1 MSLGATCLKNVGQLL
16 NYPTCENQK
25 SFSGQICELELFPWP
40 VYRMIGHVW
49 AGCWVSPYSEYKLPA
64 TDSSLGHTR
73 SLTYLLWLNHNMS
86 RKNEMGKISFSDSV
100 SGQALLN
107 LIFITQLK
115 RIHQQVPKVLFCGV
129 YGLCNFDGSLLAFIL
144 RS

>member
-1 MSLGATCLKNVGQLL
+1 MSLGATCIKNVGQLL

-49 AGCWVSPYSEYKLPA
+49 AGCWASPY
-64 TDSSLGHTR
+64 TR
-73 SLTYLLWLNHNMS
+73 SHTYLLWLNHNMS

-107 LIFITQLK
+107 LIFITQFK

-129 YGLCNFDGSLLAFIL
+129 YGLCNFVGSLLSFIL